1 MMNIKSYFFIK
12 NCYYLMIIISFIQIV
27 TTSSSEPTETAV
39 NTTNLLET
47 NNSTNPATNI
57 TFVIKTSNIIPE
69 TANSTIN
76 LTNSTEINNLTTS
89 SIDFLRKPF
98 VIDTTV
104 NATNLFEITN
114 NSTNHNTTIPFLTND
129 SNKPFVTEVNPT
141 NLFETNSST
150 YFNSKNLP
158 TNITTKYSIIL
169 EAASMFLINFHVYT
183 RELN

>member
-12 NCYYLMIIISFIQIV
+12 NCYYLMIFISFIQIV
-27 TTSSSEPTETAV
+27 TTSSSKPTETAV
-39 NTTNLLET
+39 
-47 NNSTNPATNI
+47 NSTNPATNI

-76 LTNSTEINNLTTS
+76 LTNSTEINNSTIN
-89 SIDFLRKPF
+89 SIS
-98 VIDTTV
+98 I
-104 NATNLFEITN
+104 
-114 NSTNHNTTIPFLTND
+114 

-158 TNITTKYSIIL
+158 TNITKKYSNIL
-169 EAASMFLINFHVYT
+169 EAASILLINFHVYT

>member
-1 MMNIKSYFFIK
+1 
-12 NCYYLMIIISFIQIV
+12 MIFISFIQIV
-27 TTSSSEPTETAV
+27 TTSSSKPTETAV
-39 NTTNLLET
+39 
-47 NNSTNPATNI
+47 NSTNPATNI

-76 LTNSTEINNLTTS
+76 LTNSTEINNSTIN
-89 SIDFLRKPF
+89 SIS
-98 VIDTTV
+98 I
-104 NATNLFEITN
+104 
-114 NSTNHNTTIPFLTND
+114 

-158 TNITTKYSIIL
+158 TNITKKYSNIL
-169 EAASMFLINFHVYT
+169 EAASILLINFHVYT

>member
-1 MMNIKSYFFIK
+1 MNIKSYFFIK
-12 NCYYLMIIISFIQIV
+12 NCYYLMIFISFIQIV
-27 TTSSSEPTETAV
+27 TTSSSKPTETAV

-47 NNSTNPATNI
+47 NNSTNPATNT

-76 LTNSTEINNLTTS
+76 LTNSTEINNSTIN
-89 SIDFLRKPF
+89 SIS
-98 VIDTTV
+98 I
-104 NATNLFEITN
+104 
-114 NSTNHNTTIPFLTND
+114 

-183 RELN
+183 RELNLKMSFIF